1 VLRRAKASL
10 SPAARQKNKLFRSSW
25 VINLSLVSSATKW
38 SPIFSV
44 RSLLANQCLPTNPD
58 FFTSH
63 YKRGNFM
70 ATKKRAKKKSSS
82 SKRSSSKRSS
92 SSRSKASSKKTSSKK
107 KSSKKKSS
115 GRRYSPKAGKEVETE
130 MKHMRSGKHP
140 VKNRKQAIAIGLS
153 KARQKGEKVPK
164 KAA

>member
-1 VLRRAKASL
+1 
-10 SPAARQKNKLFRSSW
+10 
-25 VINLSLVSSATKW
+25 
-38 SPIFSV
+38 
-44 RSLLANQCLPTNPD
+44 
-58 FFTSH
+58 
-63 YKRGNFM
+63 M

-82 SKRSSSKRSS
+82 KKRSSSKRSS
-92 SSRSKASSKKTSSKK
+92 SSRSKTSSKKTSSKK

-153 KARQKGEKVPK
+153 KARQKGEKVP
-164 KAA
+164 AA